1 MISFKGNQVQVHKS
15 EGRDTTWVHIMDVKY
30 ILPANNVI
38 TNIPNYQTFGQKTT
52 LRLNPDK
59 VPNLHWELSMT
70 LNTTPTLTTQHSVMT
85 ISVDL
90 MNDIP
95 LQITA

>member
-1 MISFKGNQVQVHKS
+1 M
-15 EGRDTTWVHIMDVKY
+15 EGRDTTWVHITDVKY
-30 ILPANNVI
+30 ILPANNVVA
-38 TNIPNYQTFGQKTT
+38 NIPNYQTFGQKTT

-59 VPNLHWELSMT
+59 VPNLHWELSTT
-70 LNTTPTLTTQHSVMT
+70 LNTTPTLTTQHLVMA

-95 LQITA
+95 LQITMQEFK